1 MEKLIIVGLGK
12 TASHVLSFVKM
23 YNLFDVIGFAVN
35 KEYQKENSFCGLPVF
50 TLESLKE
57 EAPCQ
62 DFSLFIAVLWNH
74 LNRDRKQIYEYCK
87 SKGYKLAN
95 LISPL
100 SVIRGTI
107 KGDNCWIHDYVVIQ
121 NDAILESNIPVMA
134 YTLIGANSHVASHC
148 FFGARSILGGG
159 STVGEQTFIGLN
171 ATIFDDT
178 AIGCKCII
186 GACTAVKRNV
196 PDFSRYVTPS
206 DNIVIKRYPEDDI
219 ENKLIFSL
227 NVR

>member
-1 MEKLIIVGLGK
+1 
-12 TASHVLSFVKM
+12 
-23 YNLFDVIGFAVN
+23 
-35 KEYQKENSFCGLPVF
+35 
-50 TLESLKE
+50 
-57 EAPCQ
+57 
-62 DFSLFIAVLWNH
+62 
-74 LNRDRKQIYEYCK
+74 
-87 SKGYKLAN
+87 
-95 LISPL
+95 
-100 SVIRGTI
+100 
-107 KGDNCWIHDYVVIQ
+107 
-121 NDAILESNIPVMA
+121 MA

-159 STVGEQTFIGLN
+159 STVGEQTFVGLN